1 MAFIKTTTNKEGRTH
16 VYLVEGYRKDGKVK
30 QRILKKYGLLDELE
44 LEEPDILERLKREA
58 KEGLLIE
65 PKFFQVSYDLLAPM
79 NEVDQSYGWM
89 VLDNLFEELKLTEFL
104 KTVRSKSEYD
114 LAQVLKLL
122 VFQRVLNPE
131 SKLSTYASQVNL
143 FGSWEISLNAI
154 YRSLDKLNA
163 LKEKL
168 MLHLHKEVSRM
179 TKREARLVFYDV
191 TNYYF
196 ETDIP
201 DETLISVDGE
211 ILKEGLRRRGPSKE
225 HRPKPIVQL
234 GLFMDTNGIPISYKL
249 FRGNQTDP
257 ITYLPAVEE
266 VKKQFG
272 IERIVVVADKAM
284 NSSYNVSEMIRQE
297 DGWLFSQ
304 KHRGRRGSSKELQT
318 QILNPNDW
326 QFNKEL
332 TFAKKSYLRE
342 RKLGTKKDSPLV
354 KEKVLITW
362 SKKYADR
369 ERIRREGALEY
380 ASQLTNAELFRQTSK
395 KGGKKYLDLHY
406 LDEKTGELKP
416 FSPLVT
422 IDHEQV
428 DFDAQFDG
436 VNVLVTSE
444 VGMTDEEM
452 LEAYKELAKI
462 EDCFRVTKT
471 ELESRPV
478 YVWTENHIQAHFL
491 TCFIALIHLRLLQH
505 QINWKMSPRRIAN
518 ALNSAKA
525 TRLQD
530 NYYRLQESPDMQ
542 LLNRSLGMEWNKGF
556 VKFEE
561 LKNYAKA
568 PYTTLKRD

>member
-16 VYLVEGYRKDGKVK
+16 VYLVEGYRKDGKVR

-44 LEEPDILERLKREA
+44 VEEPDILERLKREA
-58 KEGLLIE
+58 KEGLLTE
-65 PKFFQVSYDLLAPM
+65 PQFFQVSYDLLAPM

-104 KTVRSKSEYD
+104 KTVKSKSEYD

-122 VFQRVLNPE
+122 VFQRVLNPD

-143 FGSWEISLNAI
+143 FGHWEISLNAI
-154 YRSLDKLNA
+154 YRSLDKLDT

-168 MLHLHKEVSRM
+168 LLHLHKEVSRM

-201 DETLISVDGE
+201 DETVVSVDGE

-234 GLFMDTNGIPISYKL
+234 GLFMDTNGISISYKL

-284 NSSYNVSEMIRQE
+284 NSSYNISEMIHQK

-304 KHRGRRGSSKELQT
+304 KHRGRRGASKELQT

-462 EDCFRVTKT
+462 EDCFRITKT

-542 LLNRSLGMEWNKGF
+542 LLNRLLGMEWNKGF

-568 PYTTLKRD
+568 PYTTPKRD

>member
-16 VYLVEGYRKDGKVK
+16 VYLVEGYRKDGKVR

-44 LEEPDILERLKREA
+44 VEEPDILERLKREA
-58 KEGLLIE
+58 KEGLLTE
-65 PKFFQVSYDLLAPM
+65 PQFFQVSYDLLAPM

-104 KTVRSKSEYD
+104 KTVKSKSEYD

-122 VFQRVLNPE
+122 VFQRVLNPD

-143 FGSWEISLNAI
+143 FGHWEISLNAI
-154 YRSLDKLNA
+154 YRSLDKLDT

-168 MLHLHKEVSRM
+168 LLHLHKEVSRM

-196 ETDIP
+196 ETDIT
-201 DETLISVDGE
+201 DETVVSVDGE

-284 NSSYNVSEMIRQE
+284 NSSYNVSEMIHQK

-304 KHRGRRGSSKELQT
+304 KHRGRRGASKELQT

-462 EDCFRVTKT
+462 EDCFRITKT

-542 LLNRSLGMEWNKGF
+542 LLNRLLGMEWNKGF

-568 PYTTLKRD
+568 PYTTPKRD

>member
-16 VYLVEGYRKDGKVK
+16 VYLVEGYRKDGKVR

-44 LEEPDILERLKREA
+44 VEEPDILERLKREA
-58 KEGLLIE
+58 KEGLLTE
-65 PKFFQVSYDLLAPM
+65 PQFFQVSYDLLAPM

-104 KTVRSKSEYD
+104 KTVKSKSEYD

-122 VFQRVLNPE
+122 VFQRVLNPD

-143 FGSWEISLNAI
+143 FGHWEISLNAI
-154 YRSLDKLNA
+154 YRSLDKLDT

-168 MLHLHKEVSRM
+168 LLHLHKEVSRM

-201 DETLISVDGE
+201 DETVVSVDGE

-272 IERIVVVADKAM
+272 IERIVVVADKTM
-284 NSSYNVSEMIRQE
+284 NSSYNISEMIHQK

-304 KHRGRRGSSKELQT
+304 KHRGRRGASKELQT

-462 EDCFRVTKT
+462 EDCFRITKT

-542 LLNRSLGMEWNKGF
+542 LLNRLLGMEWNKGF

-568 PYTTLKRD
+568 PYTTPKRD

>member
-16 VYLVEGYRKDGKVK
+16 VYLVEGYRKDGKVR

-44 LEEPDILERLKREA
+44 VEEPDILERLKREA
-58 KEGLLIE
+58 KEGLLTE
-65 PKFFQVSYDLLAPM
+65 PQFFQVSYDLLAPM

-104 KTVRSKSEYD
+104 KTVKSKSEYD

-122 VFQRVLNPE
+122 VFQRVLNPD

-143 FGSWEISLNAI
+143 FGHWEISLNAI
-154 YRSLDKLNA
+154 YRSLDKLDT

-168 MLHLHKEVSRM
+168 LLHLHKEVSRM

-201 DETLISVDGE
+201 DETVVSVDGE

-272 IERIVVVADKAM
+272 IERIVVADKAM
-284 NSSYNVSEMIRQE
+284 NSSYNISKMIHQK

-304 KHRGRRGSSKELQT
+304 KHRGRRGASKELQT

-462 EDCFRVTKT
+462 EDCFRITKT

-542 LLNRSLGMEWNKGF
+542 LLNRLLGMEWNKGF

-568 PYTTLKRD
+568 PYTTPKRD

>member
-16 VYLVEGYRKDGKVK
+16 VYLVEGYRKDGKVR

-44 LEEPDILERLKREA
+44 VEEPDILERLKREA
-58 KEGLLIE
+58 KEGLLTE
-65 PKFFQVSYDLLAPM
+65 PQFFQVSYDLLAPM

-104 KTVRSKSEYD
+104 KTVKSKSEYD

-122 VFQRVLNPE
+122 VFQRVLNPD

-143 FGSWEISLNAI
+143 FGHWEISLNAI
-154 YRSLDKLNA
+154 YRSLDKLDT

-168 MLHLHKEVSRM
+168 LLHLHKEVSRM

-201 DETLISVDGE
+201 DETVVSVDGE

-284 NSSYNVSEMIRQE
+284 NSSYNISKMIHQK

-304 KHRGRRGSSKELQT
+304 KHRGRRGASKELQT

-342 RKLGTKKDSPLV
+342 RKLETKKDSPLV

-462 EDCFRVTKT
+462 EDCFRITKT
-471 ELESRPV
+471 ELESKPV

-542 LLNRSLGMEWNKGF
+542 LLNRLLGMEWNKGF

-568 PYTTLKRD
+568 PYTTPKRD

>member
-471 ELESRPV
+471 EFESRPV

-542 LLNRSLGMEWNKGF
+542 LLNRLLGMEWNKGF

>member
-530 NYYRLQESPDMQ
+530 NYYRLQKSPDMQ
-542 LLNRSLGMEWNKGF
+542 LLNRLLGMEWNKGF

>member
-1 MAFIKTTTNKEGRTH
+1 M
-16 VYLVEGYRKDGKVK
+16 EGYRKDGKVR

-44 LEEPDILERLKREA
+44 VEEPDILERLKREA
-58 KEGLLIE
+58 KEGLLTE
-65 PKFFQVSYDLLAPM
+65 PQFFQVSYDLLAPM

-104 KTVRSKSEYD
+104 KTVKSKSEYD
-114 LAQVLKLL
+114 LAQILKLL
-122 VFQRVLNPE
+122 VFQRVLNPD

-143 FGSWEISLNAI
+143 FGHWEISLNAI
-154 YRSLDKLNA
+154 YRSLDKLDT

-168 MLHLHKEVSRM
+168 LLHLHKEVSRM

-201 DETLISVDGE
+201 DETVVSVDGE

-284 NSSYNVSEMIRQE
+284 NSSYNISEMIHQK

-304 KHRGRRGSSKELQT
+304 KHRGRRGASKELQT

-462 EDCFRVTKT
+462 EDCFRITKT

-542 LLNRSLGMEWNKGF
+542 LLNRLLGMEWNKGF

-568 PYTTLKRD
+568 PYTTPKRD

>member
-16 VYLVEGYRKDGKVK
+16 VYLVEGYRKDGKVR

-44 LEEPDILERLKREA
+44 VEEPDILERLKREA
-58 KEGLLIE
+58 KEGLLTE
-65 PKFFQVSYDLLAPM
+65 PQFFQVSYDLLAPM

-104 KTVRSKSEYD
+104 KTVKSKSEYD

-122 VFQRVLNPE
+122 VFQRVLNPD

-143 FGSWEISLNAI
+143 FGHWEISLNAI
-154 YRSLDKLNA
+154 YRSLDKLDT

-168 MLHLHKEVSRM
+168 LLHLHKEVSRM

-201 DETLISVDGE
+201 DETVVSVDGE

-284 NSSYNVSEMIRQE
+284 NSSYNISKMIHQK

-304 KHRGRRGSSKELQT
+304 KHRGRRGASKELQT

-462 EDCFRVTKT
+462 EDCFRITKT

-542 LLNRSLGMEWNKGF
+542 LLNRLLGMEWNKGF

-568 PYTTLKRD
+568 PYTTPKRE

>member
-16 VYLVEGYRKDGKVK
+16 VYLVEGYRKDGKVR

-44 LEEPDILERLKREA
+44 VEEPDILERLKREA
-58 KEGLLIE
+58 KEGLLTE
-65 PKFFQVSYDLLAPM
+65 PQFFQVSYDLLAPM

-104 KTVRSKSEYD
+104 KTVKSKSEYD
-114 LAQVLKLL
+114 LAQILKLL
-122 VFQRVLNPE
+122 VFQRVLNPD

-143 FGSWEISLNAI
+143 FGHWEISLNAI
-154 YRSLDKLNA
+154 YRSLDKLDT

-168 MLHLHKEVSRM
+168 LLHLHKEVSRM

-201 DETLISVDGE
+201 DETVVSVDGE
-211 ILKEGLRRRGPSKE
+211 ILKEGLRRRGSSKE

-284 NSSYNVSEMIRQE
+284 NSSYNISEMIHQK

-304 KHRGRRGSSKELQT
+304 KHRGRRGASKELQT

-332 TFAKKSYLRE
+332 IFAKKSYLRE

-462 EDCFRVTKT
+462 EDCFRITKT

-542 LLNRSLGMEWNKGF
+542 LLNRLLGMEWNKGF

-568 PYTTLKRD
+568 PYTTPKRD

>member
-16 VYLVEGYRKDGKVK
+16 VYLVEGYRKDGKVR

-44 LEEPDILERLKREA
+44 VEEPDILERLKREA
-58 KEGLLIE
+58 KEGLLTE
-65 PKFFQVSYDLLAPM
+65 PQFFQVSYDLLAPM

-104 KTVRSKSEYD
+104 KTVKSKSEYD
-114 LAQVLKLL
+114 LAQILKLL
-122 VFQRVLNPE
+122 VFQRVLNPD

-143 FGSWEISLNAI
+143 FGHWEISLNAI
-154 YRSLDKLNA
+154 YRSLDKLDT

-168 MLHLHKEVSRM
+168 LLHLHKEVSRM

-201 DETLISVDGE
+201 DETVVSVDGE

-272 IERIVVVADKAM
+272 MERIVVVADKAM
-284 NSSYNVSEMIRQE
+284 NSSYNISEMIHQK

-304 KHRGRRGSSKELQT
+304 KHRGRRGASKELQT

-462 EDCFRVTKT
+462 EDCFRITKT

-542 LLNRSLGMEWNKGF
+542 LLNRLLGMEWNKGF

-568 PYTTLKRD
+568 PYTTPKRD

>member
-342 RKLGTKKDSPLV
+342 RKLGTKKDSPLI

-542 LLNRSLGMEWNKGF
+542 LLNRLLGMEWNKGF

>member
-1 MAFIKTTTNKEGRTH
+1 MTFIKTTTNKEGRTH
-16 VYLVEGYRKDGKVK
+16 VYLVEGYRKDGKVR

-44 LEEPDILERLKREA
+44 VEEPDILERLKREA
-58 KEGLLIE
+58 KEGLLTE
-65 PKFFQVSYDLLAPM
+65 PQFFQVSYDLLAPM

-104 KTVRSKSEYD
+104 KTVKSKSEYD

-122 VFQRVLNPE
+122 VFQRVLNPD

-143 FGSWEISLNAI
+143 FGHWEISLNAI
-154 YRSLDKLNA
+154 YRSLDKLDT

-168 MLHLHKEVSRM
+168 LLHLHKEVSRM

-201 DETLISVDGE
+201 DETVVSVDGE

-284 NSSYNVSEMIRQE
+284 NSSYNISEMIHQK

-304 KHRGRRGSSKELQT
+304 KHRGRRGASKELQT

-462 EDCFRVTKT
+462 EDCFRITKT

-542 LLNRSLGMEWNKGF
+542 LLNRLLGMEWNKGF

-568 PYTTLKRD
+568 PYTTPKRD

>member
-16 VYLVEGYRKDGKVK
+16 VYLVEGYRKDGKVR

-44 LEEPDILERLKREA
+44 VEEPDILERLKREA
-58 KEGLLIE
+58 KEGLLTE
-65 PKFFQVSYDLLAPM
+65 PQFFQVSYDLLAPM

-104 KTVRSKSEYD
+104 KTVKSKSEYD
-114 LAQVLKLL
+114 LAQILKLL
-122 VFQRVLNPE
+122 VFQRVLNPD

-143 FGSWEISLNAI
+143 FGHWEISLNAI
-154 YRSLDKLNA
+154 YRSLDKLDT

-168 MLHLHKEVSRM
+168 LLHLHKEVSRM

-201 DETLISVDGE
+201 DETVVSVDGE

-272 IERIVVVADKAM
+272 VERIVVVADKAM
-284 NSSYNVSEMIRQE
+284 NSSYNISKMIHQK

-304 KHRGRRGSSKELQT
+304 KHRGRCGASKELQT

-462 EDCFRVTKT
+462 EDCFRITKT

-542 LLNRSLGMEWNKGF
+542 LLNRLLGMEWNKGF

-568 PYTTLKRD
+568 PYTTPKRD

>member
-16 VYLVEGYRKDGKVK
+16 VYLVEGYRKDGKVR

-44 LEEPDILERLKREA
+44 VEEPDILERLKREA
-58 KEGLLIE
+58 KEGLLTE
-65 PKFFQVSYDLLAPM
+65 PQFFQVSYDLLAPM

-104 KTVRSKSEYD
+104 KTVKSKSEYD

-122 VFQRVLNPE
+122 VFQRVLNPD

-143 FGSWEISLNAI
+143 FGHWEISLNAI
-154 YRSLDKLNA
+154 YRSLDKLDT

-168 MLHLHKEVSRM
+168 LLHLHKEVSRM

-201 DETLISVDGE
+201 DETVVSVDGE

-284 NSSYNVSEMIRQE
+284 NSSYNVSEMIHQK

-304 KHRGRRGSSKELQT
+304 KHRGRRGASKELQT

-462 EDCFRVTKT
+462 EDCFRITKT

-542 LLNRSLGMEWNKGF
+542 LLNRLLGMEWNKGF

-568 PYTTLKRD
+568 PYTTPKRD

>member
-16 VYLVEGYRKDGKVK
+16 VYLVEGYRKDGKVR

-44 LEEPDILERLKREA
+44 VEEPDILERLKREA
-58 KEGLLIE
+58 KEGLLTE
-65 PKFFQVSYDLLAPM
+65 PQFFQVSYDLLAPM

-104 KTVRSKSEYD
+104 KTVKSKSEYD

-122 VFQRVLNPE
+122 VFQRVLNPD

-143 FGSWEISLNAI
+143 FGHWEISLNAI
-154 YRSLDKLNA
+154 YRSLDKLDT

-168 MLHLHKEVSRM
+168 LLHLHKEVSRM

-201 DETLISVDGE
+201 DETVVSVDGE

-284 NSSYNVSEMIRQE
+284 NSSYNISEMIHQK

-304 KHRGRRGSSKELQT
+304 KHRGRRGASKELQT

-326 QFNKEL
+326 QFNTEL

-462 EDCFRVTKT
+462 EDCFRITKT

-542 LLNRSLGMEWNKGF
+542 LLNRLLGMEWNKGF

-568 PYTTLKRD
+568 PYTTPKRD

>member
-395 KGGKKYLDLHY
+395 KGGKKYLGLHY

-542 LLNRSLGMEWNKGF
+542 LLNRLLGMEWNKGF